1 MEGGNR
7 EVLERKQRVWST
19 TIQTRS
25 GDNGAGGGRSRVEG
39 PGCFAWRVRCC
50 PDATVTG
57 RPCGTPGSSPVP
69 DEAGLSQLNSLLLK
83 CCLLLLLQRA
93 GRRGVQASCVQGSAG
108 ANLNRQSYP
117 REWEGWAACRQV
129 KLMAKV
135 SNPGTSLVLAD
146 AVSQQN
152 GQRLVAS
159 FLRTCGVSSVCG
171 PLITLAR
178 HR

>member
-25 GDNGAGGGRSRVEG
+25 GDNGAGGGRSRVKG
-39 PGCFAWRVRCC
+39 PGYFAGRVRCC

-69 DEAGLSQLNSLLLK
+69 DEAGLSQLNSLLL
-83 CCLLLLLQRA
+83 LLQRA

-108 ANLNRQSYP
+108 ANLIDRQSYP

-146 AVSQQN
+146 AVSQQI

-159 FLRTCGVSSVCG
+159 FSRTCAHVVSQAYVDRS
-171 PLITLAR
+171 
-178 HR
+178 